1 MLILIKNYSFIS
13 NSSFWLFNR
22 KTNEK
27 MIRKKIKPHYVGL
40 RMDNDQIE
48 VLSQLQR
55 ETNLSKTDILLK
67 GLENLSRHYLLEEET
82 SDLGLDQR
90 PLSLEL
96 RRLEKEAIEQAEKL
110 KKVKRRGK
118 AIMNMVQELRDF
130 DEIIDKYHCDKS
142 ALIQILLDI
151 QTKNHW
157 LPKPALMWISE
168 RLNIP
173 MTTIRHIASFYKAF
187 SLEPQGRHIVQ
198 VCTGTTCYVKGAPRL
213 VDKITKILGIKPGE
227 TDPEL
232 KFTLKTVQCLGCC
245 ALGPVMTVDGKYYS
259 NPPKAE
265 LEEIFDNV
273 EKGEK

>member
-1 MLILIKNYSFIS
+1 
-13 NSSFWLFNR
+13 
-22 KTNEK
+22 

-40 RMDNDQIE
+40 RMDRDQVE
-48 VLSQLQR
+48 ALSRLQR

-67 GLENLSRHYLLEEET
+67 GLENLSKRYLLEEET

-90 PLSLEL
+90 PLSLKL

-110 KKVKRRGK
+110 KKVKRREE
-118 AIMNMVQELRDF
+118 AIMDMVQELRDF
-130 DEIIDKYHCDKS
+130 DKIIDKYHCDKN

-151 QTKNHW
+151 QAQNHW
-157 LPKPALMWISE
+157 LPESALMWISE

-173 MTTIRHIASFYKAF
+173 MTRIRHIASFYKAF

-198 VCTGTTCYVKGAPRL
+198 VCMGTACYVRGAPRL
-213 VDKITKILGIKPGE
+213 VDKVTKILGVKPGE

-245 ALGPVMTVDGKYYS
+245 ALGPVMTVDGEYYS
-259 NPPKAE
+259 NSSKAE

-273 EKGEK
+273 EKGEE